1 MKNECTTIVS
11 QGRNPANKPREV
23 KINDIRITPLIQ
35 HSTNPDDVLGGKMF
49 LDPFSNVAIISKKK
63 SGKTTLLYHIL
74 KKVCRKG
81 TNVIL
86 FSPTQ
91 NKDETYKFIKEALN
105 KKGCNV
111 SSYSNFIEDREN
123 IINDLLNEL
132 GKEEEIEPVS
142 QARKPTP
149 TLEETVNYSMFGK
162 GINDV
167 EKEVEKKIKPPKK
180 ISADYVLVFDDLG
193 KDMNCKSIAQLSK
206 TLRHYKIRCFYLQQY
221 LVDLSTDTRKQ
232 IDYALLFKSFNEEK
246 LLSIYES
253 LDLSIDFDE
262 FVELYQYS
270 TKDPYNF
277 LYIDVKQDKYRKNF
291 DKEIFF

>member
-1 MKNECTTIVS
+1 MK
-11 QGRNPANKPREV
+11 EV
-23 KINDIRITPLIQ
+23 VINNIKITPLIT
-35 HSTNPDDVLGGKMF
+35 HSTNPDDVLGGQMF
-49 LDPFSNVAIISKKK
+49 LDPYSNVAIISKKK

-81 TNVIL
+81 TNVLI

-91 NKDETYKFIKEALN
+91 NKDDTYKFIKEALD
-105 KKGCNV
+105 KKGCNI
-111 SSYSNFIEDREN
+111 SSYSNFVEDGEN

-132 GKEEEIEPVS
+132 GKEEIEDELP
-142 QARKPTP
+142 RKVEPTP
-149 TLEETVNYSMFGK
+149 EEMVNFKMFGK
-162 GINDV
+162 GINDI
-167 EKEVEKKIKPPKK
+167 EKQVEKKPPKPKK

-193 KDMNCKSIAQLSK
+193 KDMNCKTIAQLSK

-221 LVDLSTDTRKQ
+221 LSDLSADTRKQ

-246 LLSIYES
+246 LLSMYES

-262 FVELYQYS
+262 FVELYHYA

-277 LYIDVKQDKYRKNF
+277 LYVDVKQDKYRKNF
-291 DKEIFF
+291 NTEIRYM

>member
-1 MKNECTTIVS
+1 MK
-11 QGRNPANKPREV
+11 EV
-23 KINDIRITPLIQ
+23 KINDIKIIPLIK
-35 HSTNPDDVLGGKMF
+35 HSSNPDDILGGQMF
-49 LDPFSNVAIISKKK
+49 LDPYSNVAIISKKK

-81 TNVIL
+81 TNVII

-91 NKDETYKFIKEALN
+91 NKDDTYKFIKEALD

-111 SSYSNFIEDREN
+111 SSYSNFIENGEN

-132 GKEEEIEPVS
+132 GKEEESEVS
-142 QARKPTP
+142 PPRDIKKP

-162 GINDV
+162 GINDI

-206 TLRHYKIRCFYLQQY
+206 TLRHYNIRCFYLQQY
-221 LVDLSTDTRKQ
+221 LSDLSVDTRKQ

-262 FVELYQYS
+262 FVELYHYAI
-270 TKDPYNF
+270 KDPYNF

>member
-1 MKNECTTIVS
+1 MK
-11 QGRNPANKPREV
+11 EV
-23 KINDIRITPLIQ
+23 VINNIKITPLIT
-35 HSTNPDDVLGGKMF
+35 HSTNPDDVLGGQMF
-49 LDPFSNVAIISKKK
+49 LDPYSNVAIISKKK

-81 TNVIL
+81 TNVLI

-91 NKDETYKFIKEALN
+91 NKDDTYKFIKEALD

-111 SSYSNFIEDREN
+111 SSYSNFVEDGEN

-132 GKEEEIEPVS
+132 GKEEEIEDELPRS
-142 QARKPTP
+142 KGRAPYDP
-149 TLEETVNYSMFGK
+149 SLEGRLKEPQGSFEEMVNFKMFGK
-162 GINDV
+162 GINDI
-167 EKEVEKKIKPPKK
+167 EKQIEKKPSKPKK

-193 KDMNCKSIAQLSK
+193 KDMNCKTIAQLSK

-221 LVDLSTDTRKQ
+221 LSDLSTDTRKQ

-246 LLSIYES
+246 LLSMYES

-262 FVELYQYS
+262 FVELYHYA

-277 LYIDVKQDKYRKNF
+277 LYVDVKQDKYRKNF
-291 DKEIFF
+291 NTEIRYM

>member
-1 MKNECTTIVS
+1 MK
-11 QGRNPANKPREV
+11 EV
-23 KINDIRITPLIQ
+23 VINNIKITPLIT
-35 HSTNPDDVLGGKMF
+35 HSTNPDDVLGGQMF
-49 LDPFSNVAIISKKK
+49 LDPYSNVAIISKKK

-81 TNVIL
+81 ANVLI

-91 NKDETYKFIKEALN
+91 NKDDTYKFIKEALD

-111 SSYSNFIEDREN
+111 SSYSNFVEDGEN

-132 GKEEEIEPVS
+132 GKEEEIEEELP
-142 QARKPTP
+142 RKVEPTP
-149 TLEETVNYSMFGK
+149 EEMVNFKMFGK
-162 GINDV
+162 GINDI
-167 EKEVEKKIKPPKK
+167 EKQIEKKPSKPKK

-193 KDMNCKSIAQLSK
+193 KDMNCKTIAQLSK

-221 LVDLSTDTRKQ
+221 LSDLSTDTRKQ

-246 LLSIYES
+246 LLSMYES

-262 FVELYQYS
+262 FVELYHYA

-277 LYIDVKQDKYRKNF
+277 MYVDVKQDKYRKNF
-291 DKEIFF
+291 NTEIRYM